1 MSEPARPAASE
12 RNSVIEAAEAGVSD
26 AGRGALVQQVACLN
40 PAGRV
45 LEIPGDARLG
55 AARTFGKDNASL
67 MPNTLTIDLPA
78 GVNADAAR
86 LLLAIQLFEDERI
99 SLGKAAEY
107 AGYLRRAFVEI
118 LGRRGVAV
126 IDYDPDDLAGELS
139 LDLGGDR
146 P

>member
-1 MSEPARPAASE
+1 
-12 RNSVIEAAEAGVSD
+12 
-26 AGRGALVQQVACLN
+26 
-40 PAGRV
+40 
-45 LEIPGDARLG
+45 
-55 AARTFGKDNASL
+55 
-67 MPNTLTIDLPA
+67 MPMQ
-78 GVNADAAR
+78 AR

-107 AGYLRRAFVEI
+107 AGYSRRAFMEI